1 MSGDQAKEKK
11 GLFGGLFSTKEPPPP
26 IEQAEPV
33 PEAEPPEPPQDTA
46 SADMLPDTLVETPA
60 EAPAEEHIE
69 SSIAEPAQEPVE
81 AGEPESS
88 AGWFT
93 RLRRGLSKSS
103 NQLGSSITGI
113 FTKKKLD
120 AATLED
126 LEDAL
131 LQADLGVETAMAI
144 TEALERD
151 RYDKAISPDE
161 VRTVLADEVAKVLE
175 PVAVPLE
182 IDAAKKPFVILVVGV
197 NGAGKTTTIGKLSKK
212 LRDDGRSVML
222 GAGDTF
228 RAAAIEQIEVWG
240 ERTGAR
246 VVAGPQ
252 GSDAAGLA
260 FDALKD
266 ATAQGMDVLLL
277 DTAGRLQNRA
287 ELMAELEK
295 IVRVIKKQD
304 ETAPHA
310 VLLVLDA
317 TVGQNALQQAE
328 IFGKTAGVTGIV
340 MTKLDGT
347 AKGGILVAIAR
358 KFGLPIHFVGVGE
371 GVEDLQPFAAK
382 DFASAIAGTA
392 SENA

>member
-1 MSGDQAKEKK
+1 MSGDQAKEKKK
-11 GLFGGLFSTKEPPPP
+11 GLFGGLFSTKERPPPV
-26 IEQAEPV
+26 EQAEPV
-33 PEAEPPEPPQDTA
+33 PEAEPSEPPQDTA
-46 SADMLPDTLVETPA
+46 PADVLPDTLVET
-60 EAPAEEHIE
+60 PAEEHIE

-81 AGEPESS
+81 AGGPEPS

-328 IFGKTAGVTGIV
+328 IFGKIAGVTGIV